1 VELFLGAAKKAA
13 PKKVGTESPTRSFY
27 EGTRPN
33 NLKFIYRKI
42 YLYIM
47 TQNADDDLVEYGFR
61 RVIITITAVL
71 CALLEIVDTT
81 IVNVALNN
89 MRGSLGATLTDI
101 AWVITAYAIA
111 NVIVIPMTSWLSQ
124 QFGRRN
130 YFAASIIIFTVASFL
145 CGNADNIWE
154 LVAFRFIQGLGG
166 GALLVTAQTI
176 ITESYPAAKR
186 GMAQA
191 IYGMGVIVGPTL
203 GPPLGGYI
211 VDHFSWPYIFYINI
225 PIGIIAAILTMMF
238 VKSPKYGDKLKASQ
252 VDWWGIFFLAS
263 FIGSLQ
269 FVLEHG
275 QQDDWFNDSLITG
288 LSVVSLFGLLLF
300 IQRELTYK
308 HPIVN
313 LKVLKNTNLRVG
325 TIMSF
330 IMGFGLYG
338 STFIVPIYT
347 QSVLGWSATD
357 AGLLLIP
364 SSITTG
370 IMMPFI
376 GKMIQRGVPQ
386 AYMVAVG
393 FLIFFFFTF
402 WMHNIITP
410 DTSADEMF
418 WPLILRGVGLG
429 LLFVPITTLSL
440 STLKGK
446 QIGEGA
452 AFTGMMRQ
460 LGGSF
465 GIAIITT
472 FMAIFNQQHR
482 VNLISHLDQTS
493 FQVQQT
499 VQGMQQSFMAKGFT
513 FNQALAKAYKA
524 IEFKV
529 MVQSSVLTYMD
540 IFMYLGILF
549 LLCIPFILMIKKG
562 KNKIDPA
569 DAMH

>member
-1 VELFLGAAKKAA
+1 MV
-13 PKKVGTESPTRSFY
+13 V
-27 EGTRPN
+27 
-33 NLKFIYRKI
+33 
-42 YLYIM
+42 
-47 TQNADDDLVEYGFR
+47 ADQDSLVEYGFR

-89 MRGSLGATLTDI
+89 MRGSLGATLTDV

-111 NVIVIPMTSWLSQ
+111 NVIIIPMTSWLSQ

-130 YFAASIIIFTVASFL
+130 YFATSIIIFTVASFM
-145 CGNADNIWE
+145 CGNATNIWE

-176 ITESYPAAKR
+176 ITESYPIAKR

-203 GPPLGGYI
+203 GPPLGGYF

-225 PIGIIAAILTMMF
+225 PIGIIATFLTLAF
-238 VKSPKYGDKLKASQ
+238 VRSPKYGEKLKASQ
-252 VDWWGIFFLAS
+252 VDWWGIAFLAA
-263 FIGSLQ
+263 FVGSLQ

-275 QQDDWFNDSLITG
+275 QQDDWFNDRTITLLTAVSASG
-288 LSVVSLFGLLLF
+288 LMLF
-300 IQRELTYK
+300 IWRELTYK

-313 LKVLKNTNLRVG
+313 LSVLKNTNLRVG
-325 TIMSF
+325 VIMSF
-330 IMGFGLYG
+330 VLGFGLYS
-338 STFIVPIYT
+338 STFIIPIYT
-347 QSVLGWSATD
+347 QSVLGWSALN
-357 AGLLLIP
+357 AGLILIP

-370 IMMPFI
+370 IMMPMI

-386 AYMVAVG
+386 AYMVALG
-393 FLIFFFFTF
+393 FLAFFVFTY
-402 WMHNIITP
+402 WMHNVVTP
-410 DTSADEMF
+410 DTGEEHIF

-446 QIGEGA
+446 EIGEGA

-472 FMAIFNQQHR
+472 FIARFNQEHR
-482 VNLISHLDQTS
+482 VNLVSHLDKTN
-493 FQVQQT
+493 FAVQQR
-499 VQGMQQSFMAKGFT
+499 VLQLQQGFMNKGFST
-513 FNQALAKAYKA
+513 NESLNKAYQ
-524 IEFKV
+524 V
-529 MVQSSVLTYMD
+529 MDYGVMKQSSVLTFVD
-540 IFMYLGILF
+540 IFYYLGILF
-549 LLCIPFILMIKKG
+549 LLCIPFVLLIKKR
-562 KNKIDPA
+562 N
-569 DAMH
+569 

>member
-1 VELFLGAAKKAA
+1 MSELMVEGD
-13 PKKVGTESPTRSFY
+13 S
-27 EGTRPN
+27 
-33 NLKFIYRKI
+33 
-42 YLYIM
+42 
-47 TQNADDDLVEYGFR
+47 LVEYGFR

-89 MRGSLGATLTDI
+89 MRGSLGATLTDV

-130 YFAASIIIFTVASFL
+130 YFATSIIIFTVASFL
-145 CGNADNIWE
+145 CGNATNIWE
-154 LVAFRFIQGLGG
+154 LIIFRFIQGLGG

-176 ITESYPAAKR
+176 ITESYPIAKR

-225 PIGIIAAILTMMF
+225 PIGIIATFLTLVF
-238 VKSPKYGDKLKASQ
+238 VRSPKYGEKLKASQ
-252 VDWWGIFFLAS
+252 VDWWGIVFLIS
-263 FIGSLQ
+263 FVGSLQ

-275 QQDDWFNDSLITG
+275 QQDDWFNDKRIVF
-288 LSVVSLFGLLLF
+288 LSVLSVFGLLLF
-300 IQRELTYK
+300 IWRELTYN

-313 LKVLKNTNLRVG
+313 LRVLKDTNLKVG
-325 TIMSF
+325 TIMCF
-330 IMGFGLYG
+330 ILGFGLYG
-338 STFIVPIYT
+338 STFIIPLYT
-347 QSVLGWSATD
+347 QSVLGWSALD

-370 IMMPFI
+370 IMMPII
-376 GKMIQRGVPQ
+376 GRLIQKGVPQ
-386 AYMVAVG
+386 AYMVSAG
-393 FLIFFFFTF
+393 FLIFFIFTF
-402 WMHNIITP
+402 WMHNVITP
-410 DTSADEMF
+410 DTGEEHMY
-418 WPLILRGVGLG
+418 WPLVLRGVGLG

-446 QIGEGA
+446 SIGEGA

-472 FMAIFNQQHR
+472 FIARFNQQHR
-482 VNLISHLDQTS
+482 VNLVSHLDKSS
-493 FQVQQT
+493 FEVQQR
-499 VQGMQQSFMAKGFT
+499 VLQLQQGFMSKGFSA
-513 FNQALAKAYKA
+513 NESLNKAYQA
-524 IEFKV
+524 IDYGV
-529 MVQSSVLTYMD
+529 MKQSAVLSYMD

-549 LLCIPFILMIKKG
+549 LLCIPFMLVIKKG
-562 KNKIDPA
+562 KNKVDRSE
-569 DAMH
+569 AMH

>member
-1 VELFLGAAKKAA
+1 MEATSG
-13 PKKVGTESPTRSFY
+13 EDS
-27 EGTRPN
+27 
-33 NLKFIYRKI
+33 
-42 YLYIM
+42 
-47 TQNADDDLVEYGFR
+47 LVEYGFR

-81 IVNVALNN
+81 IVNVALTD
-89 MRGSLGATLTDI
+89 MRGSLGATLTDV

-130 YFAASIIIFTVASFL
+130 YFAVSIIIFTVSSFL
-145 CGNADNIWE
+145 CGNATNIWE
-154 LVAFRFIQGLGG
+154 LVVFRFVQGLGG

-176 ITESYPAAKR
+176 ITESYPVAKR

-191 IYGMGVIVGPTL
+191 IYGLGVIVGPTL

-211 VDHFSWPYIFYINI
+211 VENYSWPYIFYINI
-225 PIGIIAAILTMMF
+225 PLGIIATILTLSYI
-238 VKSPKYGDKLKASQ
+238 KSPKYGEKLKASQ
-252 VDWWGIFFLAS
+252 VDWWGILLLAM

-275 QQDDWFNDSLITG
+275 QQDDWFDDKMITT
-288 LSVVSLFGLLLF
+288 LSIVSVVGLVLF
-300 IQRELTYK
+300 IWRELTYK

-313 LKVLKNTNLRVG
+313 LSVLKDGNLRIG
-325 TIMSF
+325 TVMCF
-330 IMGFGLYG
+330 ILGFGLYG
-338 STFIVPIYT
+338 STLILPIYT
-347 QSVLGWSATD
+347 QSVLGWTALD

-364 SSITTG
+364 GSITTAF
-370 IMMPFI
+370 MMPI
-376 GKMIQRGVPQ
+376 VGTLIQKGVPQ
-386 AYMVAVG
+386 GYMVGVG

-402 WMHNIITP
+402 WMHNVITP
-410 DTSADEMF
+410 DTGVEHMF
-418 WPLILRGVGLG
+418 WPLILRGIGLG
-429 LLFVPITTLSL
+429 LLFVPITTLAL

-472 FMAIFNQQHR
+472 FITRFSQNHR
-482 VNLISHLDQTS
+482 VDLVSHLGADKLE
-493 FQVQQT
+493 VQNRVHQLQ
-499 VQGMQQSFMAKGFT
+499 QGFMAKGFSA
-513 FNQALAKAYKA
+513 NEALNKAYQVLDVS
-524 IEFKV
+524 V
-529 MVQSSVLTYMD
+529 MKQATVLSYMD
-540 IFMYLGILF
+540 IFLYLGIMF
-549 LLCIPFILMIKKG
+549 LCCIPIILLIKKG
-562 KNKIDPA
+562 KNKINPA

>member
-1 VELFLGAAKKAA
+1 MI
-13 PKKVGTESPTRSFY
+13 VGE
-27 EGTRPN
+27 
-33 NLKFIYRKI
+33 
-42 YLYIM
+42 
-47 TQNADDDLVEYGFR
+47 DDLVEYGFR

-81 IVNVALNN
+81 IVNVALTN
-89 MRGSLGATLTDI
+89 MRGSLGATLTDV

-130 YFAASIIIFTVASFL
+130 YFAVSIIIFTVASFL
-145 CGNADNIWE
+145 CGNATNIWE

-176 ITESYPAAKR
+176 ITESYPIAKR

-203 GPPLGGYI
+203 GPPLGGYL

-225 PIGIIAAILTMMF
+225 PLGIIATLLTLSF
-238 VKSPKYGDKLKASQ
+238 VKSPKYGEKLKSNQ
-252 VDWWGIFFLAS
+252 VDWYGIILLAT

-275 QQDDWFNDSLITG
+275 QQDDWFNNDLIVSLSI
-288 LSVVSLFGLLLF
+288 VSLFGLILF
-300 IQRELTYK
+300 IWRQLIYK
-308 HPIVN
+308 YPIVN
-313 LKVLKNTNLRVG
+313 LSVLKDGNLRIG
-325 TIMSF
+325 TVMSF

-338 STFIVPIYT
+338 STLIIPIYT
-347 QSVLGWSATD
+347 QSVLGWTATD

-364 SSITTG
+364 GSITTAF
-370 IMMPFI
+370 MMPI
-376 GKMIQRGVPQ
+376 VGKMIQKGVPQ
-386 AYMVAVG
+386 TYMVAIG
-393 FLIFFFFTF
+393 FLIFFIFTLM
-402 WMHNIITP
+402 MHNNMTP
-410 DTSADEMF
+410 DTGVEHLY

-446 QIGEGA
+446 HIGEGA

-472 FMAIFNQQHR
+472 FITRLSQEHR
-482 VNLISHLDQTS
+482 VNLIANLDRS
-493 FQVQQT
+493 KVEIQQR
-499 VQGMQQSFMAKGFT
+499 VIQLQKGFMSKGFSVNESLT
-513 FNQALAKAYKA
+513 KAYQA
-524 IEFKV
+524 IDYSV
-529 MVQSSVLTYMD
+529 MKQSTVLSYMD
-540 IFMYLGILF
+540 IFLYLGILF
-549 LLCIPFILMIKKG
+549 LCCIPIILLVKKG
-562 KNKIDPA
+562 KNKINTA